1 MQIRTL
7 DLEFFRTGT
16 IAAYLVESG
25 GDLALIETGPD
36 STFPSLVAA
45 LARHGVKP
53 SDVRTVLVTHIH
65 LDHAGAAWRMAR
77 EGATVR
83 VHPRGAAHLLDPS
96 KLLASARRIYRER
109 MDGLWGTLEP
119 IPADRL
125 EVTGDGQAIP
135 VGKTAIHVLE
145 TPGHAVHHNA
155 YLVEGVAF
163 TGDVGGVAI
172 GGGPVLPPT
181 PPPDIDLA
189 AWSRSIERIR
199 AARPDALYP
208 THFGRVENPD
218 EALDGLGRE
227 LSAWA
232 DFVRAG
238 LAAGK
243 DEAALVPEFE
253 EWLEGRLVVAGVPA
267 EGREAYRTA
276 LPFAMNVGGLVRYWQ
291 KAGTLL
297 ESSAP

>member
-163 TGDVGGVAI
+163 TGDVGGVAV

-189 AWSRSIERIR
+189 AWSRSIERLR

-291 KAGTLL
+291 KAGTPL

>member
-189 AWSRSIERIR
+189 AWSRSIERLR

-291 KAGTLL
+291 KAGTPL

>member
-291 KAGTLL
+291 KAGTPL